1 MLRCFICTVMAIRP
15 KKTATTILSGVT
27 SRESREATKRMS
39 TDMLADNIVIPSF
52 TPPSLGTWLLMGL
65 MLLAPSV
72 SLADDVNSTSQESST
87 LQLESEVYL
96 PDDLWPEK
104 AYIEAPSAAVIPP
117 EPLAPPPLEPINV
130 MLDWFLSPQHAP
142 LLIAYEKG
150 FFQRQGLEVRW
161 QIPGDPSLPTK
172 LLAAGEVDLAL
183 GRQPL
188 LHLAVHGGASLT
200 RIATLVN
207 TPLNAIITLGDDPKE
222 SLEQLGTR
230 PLGFTTQEGQQL
242 ILPLLISEIV
252 SQSEQYAKPQAVH
265 FETVQSLTVG
275 GLEGIA
281 DAFFHTL
288 PSRLSTQG
296 QPTTVTRYD
305 ALSIP
310 RHDGLIV
317 MANRNTLGNRMETCA
332 RFVIALEDAVNWII
346 ENPESAMETMITAYP
361 RLENSVTTDSWEDIL
376 RRFSLTPAALDLR
389 RYQDMETFLHQH
401 DITSEILPVEQLAVD
416 PNRRH

>member
-1 MLRCFICTVMAIRP
+1 MLRCFLCTVMAIRP
-15 KKTATTILSGVT
+15 KKTATVLISGAA
-27 SRESREATKRMS
+27 SHENRGADKRMV
-39 TDMLADNIVIPSF
+39 TDNVVIGSSSSSGF
-52 TPPSLGTWLLMGL
+52 SILGGWLLTGL
-65 MLLAPSV
+65 MLLGSSL
-72 SLADDVNSTSQESST
+72 SLADDEDNTPQESSV

-96 PDDLWPEK
+96 PENLWPVET
-104 AYIEAPSAAVIPP
+104 YIEAPSTAVTPP

-130 MLDWFLSPQHAP
+130 MLDWFLSPQHAA
-142 LLIAYEKG
+142 LLVAYQKG
-150 FFQRQGLEVRW
+150 FFQQQGLEVSW

-172 LLAAGEVDLAL
+172 LLAAGEIDLAL
-183 GRQPL
+183 GRQSL
-188 LHLAVHGGASLT
+188 LHLAVHGGASLI

-207 TPLNAIITLGDDPKE
+207 TPLNAIITLGNGEKE

-242 ILPLLISEIV
+242 ILPLLISETV
-252 SQSEQYAKPQAVH
+252 SQSEQYAKPQAIH
-265 FETVQSLTVG
+265 FETAQSLTEG

-296 QPTTVTRYD
+296 QSTTVTRYD

-317 MANRNTLGNRMETCA
+317 MANRNTVGRRMETWT
-332 RFVIALEDAVNWII
+332 RFVIALEDAINWII
-346 ENPESAMETMITAYP
+346 ENPESAMETITTAYP
-361 RLENSVTTDSWEDIL
+361 RLENSMTTDSWEDLL

-401 DITSEILPVEQLAVD
+401 EITNEVLPVEQLAVD
-416 PNRRH
+416 PNRRL